1 MPKVD
6 IAFDTYHEYD
16 AMTAHLHALAEA
28 YPTLC
33 TLTSIAKT
41 FRGRDVWF
49 LTITNPETGPAEEK
63 PGFYIDA
70 QIHAEEHA
78 TSATA
83 LYACAYLLNNYG
95 TDDEVTRLVD
105 DQVFYIIPR
114 INPDGAEYALTSP
127 YHPWCGNGRF
137 LPGEDRIDG
146 LIPQDINGDGY
157 IVQMRVPDPKGEW
170 KKDTDEPRI
179 LVQREPGEEGGEY
192 YRLYPEGMIENYDG
206 AHVQI
211 HPQEDGNMNRN
222 FPINW
227 SPREYGAGEFPFSEP
242 EAMGMGQVILNH
254 PNIAGMCAYHTHGGI
269 ILRPSMMKIDAEM
282 SPPDL
287 ALYKDLG
294 AVGERLTGYPTI
306 STYEDFTPDKSK
318 ARHGSLKDWVYE
330 EKGIICF
337 STELWDLERTAG
349 VPKEG
354 YYNLGP
360 RDAATQRLVFDW
372 VLEHVG
378 DKGFRQ
384 WEAFDHPQL
393 GPVEIG
399 GMVYIWSYRNPPGK
413 LLEEICHNNVMFNL
427 RHAAAAPRIL
437 VDEIRAEAL
446 GAGLHKVTAIISNHG
461 YLPTN
466 LSDVAVQNG
475 VAKPV
480 TITLECNGAE
490 LVMNPNTIELG
501 NLAGRNER
509 RYAYSNWGQQ
519 WSAVT
524 KKVEWLVQSSAPQA
538 SVTVTATSE
547 KGGTDRQS
555 AGLTASR

>member
-95 TDDEVTRLVD
+95 TDEDVTHLVD
-105 DQVFYIIPR
+105 NQVFYIIPR

-222 FPINW
+222 FPVNW

-372 VLEHVG
+372 VVEHVG
-378 DKGFRQ
+378 DKGFRE

-427 RHAAAAPRIL
+427 RHAAAAPRIQ

-446 GAGLHKVTAIISNHG
+446 GSGLHKVTAIVSNHG

-490 LVMNPNTIELG
+490 LVMNPNTVELG

-538 SVTVTATSE
+538 SVTVTAASE

-555 AGLTASR
+555 ASLTAYS

>member
-1 MPKVD
+1 MPVS
-6 IAFDTYHEYD
+6 IPFDTYHNYE
-16 AMTAHLHALAEA
+16 AMTAHLKALADA
-28 YPTLC
+28 YPALC

-49 LTITNPETGPAEEK
+49 LTITNPDTGPALEK
-63 PGFYIDA
+63 PGYYIDA

-83 LYACAYLLNNYG
+83 LYACWYLLTKYG
-95 TDDEVTRLVD
+95 EDEEVTRLVD
-105 DQVFYIIPR
+105 QQVFYILPR
-114 INPDGAEYALTSP
+114 INPDGAEYALTQP
-127 YHPWCGNGRF
+127 YYPWCGNGRV
-137 LPGEDRIDG
+137 LPGDDRKDG
-146 LIPQDINGDGY
+146 LIAQDINGDGY

-170 KKDTDEPRI
+170 KKDPDEPRI
-179 LVQREPGEEGGEY
+179 LIQREPGEEGGEY
-192 YRLYPEGMIENYDG
+192 FRLYPEGVVESYDG
-206 AHVQI
+206 VHVQI
-211 HPQEDGNMNRN
+211 DPQQDGNMNRN

-227 SPREYGAGEFPFSEP
+227 SPREYGAGAYPFSEP
-242 EAMGMGQVILNH
+242 EAFGMGQVILTH

-269 ILRPSMMKIDAEM
+269 ILRPSMMKVDAEM

-306 STYEDFTPDKSK
+306 STYEEFTPDKSK

-330 EKGIICF
+330 EMGIICF

-372 VLEHVG
+372 VIAHVG
-378 DKGFRQ
+378 DHGFRD
-384 WEAFDHPQL
+384 WEPFEHPQL

-399 GMVYIWSYRNPPGK
+399 GMVYTWSYRNPPGK
-413 LLEEICHNNVMFNL
+413 LLEEICHNNVLFNL
-427 RHAAAAPRIL
+427 RHAAAAPRVC
-437 VDEIRAEAL
+437 VDEVTVEPL
-446 GAGLHKVTAIISNHG
+446 GADLFKVTAFVSNHG

-466 LSDVAVQNG
+466 LSDVAIQNG
-475 VAKPV
+475 VAKPAHV
-480 TITLECNGAE
+480 SIACTSAE
-490 LVMNPNTIELG
+490 VAMNPEEVSLG
-501 NLAGRNER
+501 HLAGRNER

-519 WSAVT
+519 WSRVST
-524 KKVEWLVQSSAPQA
+524 KTEWLVRAAGPDA
-538 SVTVTATSE
+538 SVTVTASSE
-547 KGGTDRQS
+547 KGGTHR
-555 AGLTASR
+555 AAAALA

>member
-378 DKGFRQ
+378 DKGFRE

-490 LVMNPNTIELG
+490 LVMNPNTVELG

-524 KKVEWLVQSSAPQA
+524 KKVEWLVQSSAAQA
-538 SVTVTATSE
+538 SVTVTAMSE

>member
-95 TDDEVTRLVD
+95 TDEDVTRLVD
-105 DQVFYIIPR
+105 NQVFYIIPR

-222 FPINW
+222 FPVNW

-372 VLEHVG
+372 VVEHVG
-378 DKGFRQ
+378 DKGFRE

-427 RHAAAAPRIL
+427 RHAAAAPRIQ

-446 GAGLHKVTAIISNHG
+446 GSGLHKVTAIVSNHG

-490 LVMNPNTIELG
+490 LVMNPNTVELG

-538 SVTVTATSE
+538 SVTVTAASE

-555 AGLTASR
+555 ASLTAYS